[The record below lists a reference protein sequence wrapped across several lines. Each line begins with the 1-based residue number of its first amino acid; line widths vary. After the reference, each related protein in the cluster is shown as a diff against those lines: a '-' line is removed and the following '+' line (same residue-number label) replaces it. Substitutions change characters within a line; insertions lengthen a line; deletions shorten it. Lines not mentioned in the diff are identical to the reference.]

1 MRLFLL
7 EAFRTLKI
15 EFDKVTF
22 KGESEVQKQCWVPSS
37 HPSMDGLSSYF
48 SVSVSFLGTKV
59 SLLLTK
65 RVRAVTVRQNPVV
78 NACRTFWQKK
88 MDSCTEQAVN

>member
-1 MRLFLL
+1 MRRFLL

-48 SVSVSFLGTKV
+48 PVSVSFLGTQV

-65 RVRAVTVRQNPVV
+65 RERAVTVRRNPVV
-78 NACRTFWQKK
+78 NACRTFWQK
-88 MDSCTEQAVN
+88 TWTPATNRL